1 MDNINKYCSKEK
13 IQTIKVGLEKTL
25 ELLRQVGTGN
35 PAIAGQQLRNL
46 FKSMDSACLSLLDVD
61 LEFDLDRLTAF
72 MARGSGGRMVREAKD
87 RVIPRI
93 EKLLPRLDDIAANLN
108 SGSSQSQ
115 STSSTPTMLFPGNK
129 YLNLSNADEFPNVKS
144 KYRELSLVYHP
155 DKCPNDKTPGF
166 SKEQCED
173 EFKTL
178 NNEYNAIK
186 EKLGVSGG
194 KRRSRKNKTKK
205 GKNMRRKSKKNS
217 RRYRRK

>member
-13 IQTIKVGLEKTL
+13 IQRIKVGLEKTL
-25 ELLRQVGTGN
+25 EILRQAGTGN

-46 FKSMDSACLSLLDVD
+46 FKSMDTACLAILEVD
-61 LEFDLDRLTAF
+61 LQFDLDRLSEF

-93 EKLLPRLDDIAANLN
+93 ENLLPRLDDIAANLN
-108 SGSSQSQ
+108 SEPSQSQ
-115 STSSTPTMLFPGNK
+115 SASSTPIMLFPGNK
-129 YLNLSNADEFPNVKS
+129 YLNLSTADEFPDVKT

-166 SKEQCED
+166 TKEQCED
-173 EFKTL
+173 EFKIL

-194 KRRSRKNKTKK
+194 KRRKRKNKTKK
-205 GKNMRRKSKKNS
+205 GKKSRRHVAKSK
-217 RRYRRK
+217 RRYRR